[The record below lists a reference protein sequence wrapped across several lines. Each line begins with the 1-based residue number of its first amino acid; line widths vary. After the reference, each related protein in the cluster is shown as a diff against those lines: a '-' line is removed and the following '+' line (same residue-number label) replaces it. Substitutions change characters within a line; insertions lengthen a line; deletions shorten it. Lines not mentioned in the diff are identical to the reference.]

1 MKCKIVSLL
10 LTFTFIAS
18 VAFCQMVN
26 GRVRAES
33 GAGAANVSVAFKN
46 KANTVNTRA
55 DGSFEIMATKLPD
68 TLVFSSVGYEPY
80 KVVVTQKTLKDPNFE
95 IVLLTKRAALEEVV
109 VGYGSSKK
117 KESTGKL
124 TKATFDASKD
134 TDPASMMVTLSG
146 KAYGVTA
153 AAEPAVA
160 VRGIGKSAYNTGVA
174 SGRKTSFN
182 DSSIAKGDTIR
193 VRSKLLTAGE
203 VNDFN
208 KWKMWEDFG
217 ESDFKIY
224 AQQWQLYLKRRYSVQ
239 LQNDYRFP
247 VVGQKV
253 FLVDV
258 ITKDTIWQAVTDN
271 TGKAELWAGTTDE
284 NDKQTNYIIVTNN
297 STSIA
302 FPRLFKDGINQMQ
315 VKKPCSMSNMVDV
328 AFVVDATGSMGD
340 EIEFLKLELED
351 AVRNTF
357 EQYPGLNLN
366 MASVFYRDRGDEYVT
381 KKVDF
386 NSDILKVLNFIKL
399 QRSGGGGDYPEAVH
413 SAMNVAIDSLS
424 WSADART
431 RIMFLVMDAPPHE
444 YAKKEMQKLIRK
456 AAAKGIRIVPVAC
469 SGTDKSAEFVMRS
482 MALATNGTYL
492 FLTDD
497 SGVGESHIKPTTD
510 VYTTELLNNA
520 FQRIIK
526 QMIEVSNCDNTVKP
540 KIEPPLD
547 NEVKV
552 YPNPTQGPIRVES
565 KLSIKEIYVAD
576 FTGKILQRI
585 IVKNKDKRWDINLS
599 AYPSG
604 TYLIRYITSDNV
616 WGTQKVI
623 VAH

>member
-1 MKCKIVSLL
+1 MKCKIYSVLFFL
-10 LTFTFIAS
+10 FTIVTSQA
-18 VAFCQMVN
+18 QLVN

-46 KANTVNTRA
+46 KANTVVTRD
-55 DGSFEIMATKLPD
+55 DGSFQIMATALPD
-68 TLVFSSVGYEPY
+68 TLVFYSLGYEPY
-80 KVVVTQKTLKDPNFE
+80 KVVVTEKTLKDPNFE
-95 IVLLTKRAALEEVV
+95 IVLLTKRPLEDVVV
-109 VGYGSSKK
+109 VGYGTAKK
-117 KESTGKL
+117 KESTGML
-124 TKATFDASKD
+124 SKAKFDATKD
-134 TDPASMMVTLSG
+134 TDPSSVSVSLSG
-146 KAYGVTA
+146 KAYGLTV
-153 AAEPAVA
+153 AEPSAG
-160 VRGIGKSAYNTGVA
+160 VRGISKSAAYNVGVA
-174 SGRKTSFN
+174 ASRKTSFN
-182 DSSIAKGDTIR
+182 DTTLKKGDTIS

-224 AQQWQLYLKRRYSVQ
+224 AQQWQLYLKNRYSVQ
-239 LQNDYRFP
+239 LQNELRFP
-247 VVGQKV
+247 VVGQ
-253 FLVDV
+253 LVYLVNV
-258 ITKDTIWQAVTDN
+258 ITKDTVWKAITDN
-271 TGKAELWAGTTDE
+271 TGKAELWADVTEEKLT
-284 NDKQTNYIIVTNN
+284 QANYIIVTPN

-302 FPRLFKDGINQMQ
+302 FPRLFKDGVNQML
-315 VKKPCSMSNMVDV
+315 VKKPCSISNMVDI
-328 AFVVDATGSMGD
+328 AFVVDATGSMAD

-351 AVRNTF
+351 AIRNTF
-357 EQYPGLNLN
+357 DNFPSLNLN

-381 KKVDF
+381 RKVDF

-413 SAMNVAIDSLS
+413 TAMSTAIDSLS

-431 RIMFLVMDAPPHE
+431 RIMFLIMDAPPHD
-444 YAKKEMQKLIRK
+444 YAKKEMQKLIQK

-510 VYTTELLNNA
+510 VFTTELLNNT

-526 QMIEVSNCDNTVKP
+526 QMIEVSTCDTKTKP
-540 KIEPPLD
+540 VITPPAD
-547 NEVKV
+547 NGVKV
-552 YPNPTQGPIRVES
+552 FPNPTQGLIRIETKQV
-565 KLSIKEIYVAD
+565 LKEIYVTD

-585 IVKNKDKRWDINLS
+585 TVKSRDKRWDVNLA

-604 TYLIRYITSDNV
+604 TYLIRYITESNE

-623 VAH
+623 LAH